1 MRKVAFA
8 VMIVLAIISIL
19 EGQLAL
25 ALLFAGLKALI
36 VGLEYMEL
44 RRAARPHA
52 VGFALAVVAL
62 TVGLVALTIT

>member
-1 MRKVAFA
+1 MRRIAFA
-8 VMIVLAIISIL
+8 VMVVLAVVSIL

-25 ALLFAGLKALI
+25 ALLFGGLKALI

-52 VGFALAVVAL
+52 VGFTLGVVAL
-62 TVGLVALTIT
+62 TIGLVAITLT

>member
-1 MRKVAFA
+1 MRRIAFA
-8 VMIVLAIISIL
+8 VMVVLAIVSIL

-25 ALLFAGLKALI
+25 ALLFGGLKALI

-52 VGFALAVVAL
+52 IGFALAVIAL
-62 TVGLVALTIT
+62 SVGLIAIT

>member
-1 MRKVAFA
+1 MRRIAFA
-8 VMIVLAIISIL
+8 VMVVLAIVSIL

-25 ALLFAGLKALI
+25 ALLFGGLKALI

-52 VGFALAVVAL
+52 VGFALAMIAL
-62 TVGLVALTIT
+62 TVGLIVIT

>member
-1 MRKVAFA
+1 MRRIAFA
-8 VMIVLAIISIL
+8 VMVVLAIVSIL

-25 ALLFAGLKALI
+25 ALLFGGLKALI

-52 VGFALAVVAL
+52 VGFALAMIAL
-62 TVGLVALTIT
+62 TVGLIIIT